1 MQNIPPDNDESELEV
16 PSRFVDRRKKQ
27 RSNDVFFRFV
37 VSLNILSWLL
47 LVAALYF
54 LHYARPE
61 FISGVQTYW
70 GIEGR
75 EYWSEEHLSYL
86 LSFLQF
92 CLLTTLAT
100 IVLRTR
106 RTRRKTD
113 HFGYNLFALLVI
125 SVISLV
131 TIYSVV

>member
-1 MQNIPPDNDESELEV
+1 MQNVPPEPTESELEV
-16 PSRFVDRRKKQ
+16 PRRFNDRRKKHH
-27 RSNDVFFRFV
+27 NGDILFVFV
-37 VSLNILSWLL
+37 VGFNVVSWLL
-47 LVAALYF
+47 LIAALFF

-61 FISGVQTYW
+61 FITGVQTYW

-75 EYWSEEHLSYL
+75 ESWSEEHLSYL

-92 CLLTTLAT
+92 CLVTTLVS

-113 HFGYNLFALLVI
+113 HFGYNLIALLIVA
-125 SVISLV
+125 VISLI
-131 TIYSVV
+131 TIYSIV